1 MKKNDNMQQ
10 LQDTFEDSL
19 NFPRNTKRLLK
30 FATKKQRE
38 QAYEK
43 AKEET
48 LKKYPNMVKFFE
60 FLETQK
66 TSKNTGEETPIKSEL
81 KGVDKE

>member
-1 MKKNDNMQQ
+1 MRKNDNMQQ

-19 NFPRNTKRLLK
+19 NFPRKTKRLLK

-48 LKKYPNMVKFFE
+48 LKKYPNMLKFFE
-60 FLETQK
+60 YLEAQK
-66 TSKNTGEETPIKSEL
+66 VSKNTIENATKTSNL
-81 KGVDKE
+81 KEDIDE